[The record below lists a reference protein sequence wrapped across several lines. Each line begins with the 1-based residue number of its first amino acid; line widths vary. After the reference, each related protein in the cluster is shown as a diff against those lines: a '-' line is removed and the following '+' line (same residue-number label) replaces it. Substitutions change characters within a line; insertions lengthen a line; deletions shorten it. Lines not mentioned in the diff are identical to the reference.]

1 MKRRI
6 KMDILVTSSTITLSW
21 LKTIRDDIEKKFS
34 HTIKY
39 KESKYWASFQ
49 NTRTNRNVASLQ
61 PQKSQIRLLLRLI
74 PSYYYHLKESP
85 CSGGWAK
92 HYPSIFVVK
101 SENMIKKAV
110 ELIISSYEYDLKI

>member
-1 MKRRI
+1 MKRSV
-6 KMDILVTSSTITLSW
+6 KMDVLVTSSTTTLSW

-39 KESKYWASFQ
+39 RESKYWASFKS
-49 NTRTNRNVASLQ
+49 NRTNRNIVSLQ
-61 PQKSQIRLLLRLI
+61 PQKSQIRLLLRLV
-74 PSYYYHLKESP
+74 PSYDNYLKESP
-85 CSGGWAK
+85 CSGGWAE